1 MAISRS
7 PQARSVQISTIA
19 MQRASPTRITPVRYA
34 GWSGSSSQASANI
47 TAGPITQLSSSETV
61 IIRRSAVIRPISV

>member
-1 MAISRS
+1 MH
-7 PQARSVQISTIA
+7 
-19 MQRASPTRITPVRYA
+19 RASPTRITPVRYA